1 MQILAK
7 NIPLDITLKQ
17 LQQCFS
23 KFGNIKI
30 IKTSF
35 CPSLNRANA
44 VVTYFNQEAVG
55 HATRV
60 LSSILG
66 PGQTHP
72 GQMQMDQ
79 LGMKRSTPVSYS
91 ANSGCDSES
100 SGKEGPRKRAR
111 QSTTPPRLDSCE
123 APALATLPCHALQ
136 QPARLDSCEAPALAT
151 LPCHALQQPACY
163 MLPRIK
169 YESPPMSPPLEQ
181 GVPSSS
187 RMSDSIMSLCSLA
200 NGQLK

>member
-1 MQILAK
+1 MVDTPILMQILAK

-136 QPARLDSCEAPALAT
+136 QPA
-151 LPCHALQQPACY
+151 CY